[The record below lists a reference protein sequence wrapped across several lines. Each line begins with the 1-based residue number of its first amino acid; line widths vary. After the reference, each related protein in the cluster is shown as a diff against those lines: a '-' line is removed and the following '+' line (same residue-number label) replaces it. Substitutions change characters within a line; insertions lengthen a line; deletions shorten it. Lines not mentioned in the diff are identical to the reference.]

1 MKQTQDP
8 QAVAFM
14 SWLVRKEANAGFR
27 GWAYGLTIQQ
37 LWAAGCGGRISAR
50 WLLDQ
55 LCWEG
60 IITRQRAIKL
70 DAKYK
75 RQGYTSDDM
84 RGIKFGEVEVQA

>member
-8 QAVAFM
+8 QAVAFGRWM
-14 SWLVRKEANAGFR
+14 RRKGVNAVFG
-27 GWAYGLTIQQ
+27 GWAYGMTIRET
-37 LWAAGCGGRISAR
+37 WAAGCGGRISAR

-70 DAKYK
+70 DAKYE
-75 RQGYTSDDM
+75 RQEYTNDDM